1 MSNTNEKKSFRLI
14 PQVMILFAFGILVT
28 GIITFFTQRSLS
40 DSTIRQQTETR
51 ASEIAEEA
59 ATSVREYPAYKK
71 LLSYRYAHADEMQIE
86 YDAEYGKGTETEA
99 IF

>member
-1 MSNTNEKKSFRLI
+1 MSNTNEKKIFRLI

-40 DSTIRQQTETR
+40 DSAIRKQTEAR

-59 ATSVREYPAYKK
+59 ATSIREYPAYKK
-71 LLSYRYAHADEMQIE
+71 LLSYWYAHADEMQIE
-86 YDAEYGKGTETEA
+86 YDAEYGTGTETEA
-99 IF
+99 TF